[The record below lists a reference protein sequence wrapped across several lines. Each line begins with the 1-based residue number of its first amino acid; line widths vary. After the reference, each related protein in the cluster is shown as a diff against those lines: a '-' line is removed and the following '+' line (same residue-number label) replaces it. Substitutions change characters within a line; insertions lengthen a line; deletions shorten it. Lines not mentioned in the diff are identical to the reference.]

1 MEDQSV
7 YLFVDHFINSHH
19 LFPWQYVD
27 IVRRK
32 LILVIVGAQRI
43 KGSVLILLQASVLC
57 SRLSSVYKTVEIVT
71 PRKNWACST
80 GRGK

>member
-1 MEDQSV
+1 M
-7 YLFVDHFINSHH
+7 
-19 LFPWQYVD
+19 D

-32 LILVIVGAQRI
+32 LILVTVGAKRI
-43 KGSVLILLQASVLC
+43 EGSVLILLQASVLC

-71 PRKNWACST
+71 PRQNWPRST